1 MNETNNTN
9 KDKAKSQTKD
19 PSEGCEHGDR
29 VQDEYDA
36 STITR
41 LSEIHASM
49 LRDKDEYKY
58 THDQEVRDQSLPL
71 SSITIGN
78 PSTTASTSPPSTL
91 PVSSTYN
98 SSDERDKLERSQVV
112 STPSNPPGLSLN
124 TGSVTM
130 ATTSRSGLESPLSM
144 SSCIW
149 TGRVSED
156 IDSRSPSTYS
166 TASSTNKR
174 GAPKLGL
181 ENDIGLSRQ
190 GDPSGQGYSA
200 RRSLS
205 FSEPGG
211 YSSGIGLNSPSG
223 FSLQNESSMGSFRV
237 PPSILEEDP
246 DELIEPRAS
255 RTRSHSTSA
264 TFGSGGL
271 YSNFMRNSFD
281 NHEQDPFAPRSPSN
295 PMSLFPGQ
303 DQRHPLHNQLNS
315 SPTWVGSWN
324 HTMQDPI
331 GGSNRRRSVTGEFT
345 TPLWEPHGSYS
356 PMTASGEPG
365 YGERQRPMRRYS
377 VAPSSGFQ
385 TYDRFVENPDN
396 YGHYSLDGYDR
407 QSLDSEYNYPQRR
420 HSVAGPSG
428 SYLQPNPPRFNLINA
443 LDNLRLD
450 DDSSTWATEEVIDQ
464 MGYQGQE
471 YGMVNMGKPMTL
483 NQISRHGSL
492 YVVEFKAGR
501 SDLFYATKSS
511 GLQLRCGDLVMVE
524 ADRGK
529 DLGKITND
537 SITPQQ
543 VQALQIQNAEAA
555 VTASLGQPDGGIR
568 MPKEV
573 HPKRIF
579 RLAHT
584 TEVALLETKSQD
596 EMKAMVV
603 CQAKVRQKKLPMEVV
618 DAEYQW
624 DRRKLTF
631 FFMAERRIDF
641 RELVRELFKI
651 YKTRIWMYAVNQAAT
666 SNSPDPAGD
675 AESEVSSTPIS
686 TATSPAT
693 NATLTPPQ
701 ASVQYL
707 QQHLPNDQA
716 KRQMPYHQPQP
727 YQMNPTQIRP
737 DFRGMSTP
745 FAGMQ
750 QDQGYYGHHT
760 FVHSVGIDG

>member
-1 MNETNNTN
+1 
-9 KDKAKSQTKD
+9 
-19 PSEGCEHGDR
+19 
-29 VQDEYDA
+29 
-36 STITR
+36 
-41 LSEIHASM
+41 M
-49 LRDKDEYKY
+49 LRDKGEYKN
-58 THDQEVRDQSLPL
+58 THDQEVRNQSLQS
-71 SSITIGN
+71 SSITLGHA
-78 PSTTASTSPPSTL
+78 STTVTSTSSPSL
-91 PVSSTYN
+91 PSVSSTYN
-98 SSDERDKLERSQVV
+98 ISDERDKLERSHV
-112 STPSNPPGLSLN
+112 STPSKPPGLSLN

-130 ATTSRSGLESPLSM
+130 AMTSRSGLESPLSM

-156 IDSRSPSTYS
+156 IDRRSPSAYS
-166 TASSTNKR
+166 NTLTATNR
-174 GAPKLGL
+174 GTPKIGL

-190 GDPSGQGYSA
+190 RDSAGQGYA
-200 RRSLS
+200 NRRSLS

-211 YSSGIGLNSPSG
+211 YSSGMGLNSPSG
-223 FSLQNESSMGSFRV
+223 FSLQSENSMGSFRV
-237 PPSILEEDP
+237 PPSIQEEEP

-281 NHEQDPFAPRSPSN
+281 SHEQDPFAPRSPSN
-295 PMSLFPGQ
+295 PMGLFPGQ
-303 DQRHPLHNQLNS
+303 DQRHSLHNQLNS
-315 SPTWVGSWN
+315 GPTWVGSWN
-324 HTMQDPI
+324 HTMQDPV
-331 GGSNRRRSVTGEFT
+331 GGSNRRRSMTGEST

-356 PMTASGEPG
+356 PMTASGDSG

-396 YGHYSLDGYDR
+396 YSGQYSMDGYDR
-407 QSLDSEYNYPQRR
+407 QLQDNEYSYPQRR

-428 SYLQPNPPRFNLINA
+428 SYLQPNPPRFNLNNA
-443 LDNLRLD
+443 LDNLHLD
-450 DDSSTWATEEVIDQ
+450 DDSNNWATEEVIDQ

-596 EMKAMVV
+596 ELKAMVV

-631 FFMAERRIDF
+631 FFVAERRIDF

-666 SNSPDPAGD
+666 TNSPDPAGD
-675 AESEVSSTPIS
+675 AESEVSLARIS
-686 TATSPAT
+686 TATSPT
-693 NATLTPPQ
+693 NATSTPPQ
-701 ASVQYL
+701 ASVQHL

-716 KRQMPYHQPQP
+716 KRRVPHHQSQP
-727 YQMNPTQIRP
+727 YQMSPTQIQP

-745 FAGMQ
+745 FAGIQ
-750 QDQGYYGHHT
+750 QDQSHYGHHA